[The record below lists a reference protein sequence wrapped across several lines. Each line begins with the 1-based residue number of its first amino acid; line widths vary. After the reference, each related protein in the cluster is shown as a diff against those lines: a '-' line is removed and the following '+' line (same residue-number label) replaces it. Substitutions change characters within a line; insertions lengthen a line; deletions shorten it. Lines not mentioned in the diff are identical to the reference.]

1 MQKNNVEGAK
11 KHEEGAKK
19 TMLKKDKK
27 QSFKKKNSEQ
37 TQMES
42 NSLQISI
49 SIFLLRMTGLEP
61 ARSPTR
67 T

>member
-1 MQKNNVEGAK
+1 MRKNNVEGAK
-11 KHEEGAKK
+11 KHEEGSKK
-19 TMLKKDKK
+19 ARWKKDKK

>member
-11 KHEEGAKK
+11 KHEEGSKK